1 MDDIDKT
8 IQAIEKSEYPIN
20 RALHELHEFS
30 LLLILSQDKPTQTQ
44 LIKKQ
49 EKLIQDIQRG
59 IDQFSPPPISKHFKA
74 FVLLWEKYQ
83 RFIYQL
89 QEEIQKKDQREVA
102 IKNINDGEIFRQLD
116 ETFSLWT
123 QENIN
128 QAHDTYRYLYGK
140 NKLSQWFELI
150 LFGLSSILLIFLSRN
165 LSQRI
170 VGGVTQLDE
179 YLKIL
184 AQGEVVE
191 KDITYHGQDEIKN
204 IIESVQQLNLEIKQ
218 TIAHAQAITQG
229 DYEQESLSG
238 QGQLAQVLFEMVQ
251 ELRHA
256 TLKNTQQDWLKTGQM
271 RLNEQTSGEQQLV
284 QLAEKIIT
292 FLTPYVEAQVGA
304 FYVLEEAE
312 VPLIKMIASHAYTWR
327 KHSICQF
334 KIGEGLV
341 GQAALERKLIIITE
355 APEDYLYVQSGLGGT
370 HPRAILVIPFLYEGT
385 LEGVIELASL
395 KVFTPLQIEFLKQV
409 MPGIGIVVNTAQ
421 SRLQMQKLLHQTQI
435 QTSELQTQA
444 EELQSQQ
451 EELRQ
456 TNEELEE
463 KTKELEQQKE
473 HIREKNL
480 VLQKSQ
486 QEIEAKARQLEL
498 ASKYKSEFLANMS
511 HELRTP
517 LNSLLILAQILAEN
531 KKGNLE
537 DKQVKYA
544 QTIHSAGTDL
554 LRLINDILDLSKIE
568 AGKIEIR
575 PEKVLLDTLLES
587 IEHKFRHVAESKNL
601 GFHVHVAPGFPS
613 ILYTD
618 SHRLK
623 QILNNLLSNAFKFTA
638 QGDVRLEFRKTLSEE
653 YAHQSHLPSLAISVT
668 DTGIGIP
675 KEKQC
680 IIFEAFQQVDGSI
693 SRRYGGTGLGLS
705 ISRQLACLL
714 GGDIKLSS
722 EDGKGSCF
730 TLYLPEKIGD
740 VVETSKASFSD
751 EEIDFKLNFFPP
763 PPEKAPKP
771 PAERIVDDRNN
782 LHPEDKFILIIEDDD
797 NFLRLLLELARER
810 NFKCLVAQDGEIGL
824 QLAREYKPQAIL
836 LDVNLPKKDGWS
848 IMEAL
853 KENPETR
860 HIPVHFM
867 SGADVAKEA
876 KKMGAIGYLLK
887 PVNLEDLGEAFKKIE
902 HFADKRVKNLLIVV
916 DNEQRQQEVLMLIN
930 QEGIHVLV
938 AATQENAYQ
947 QLQSIECDCI
957 IIDIDVENSSG
968 IQLLDRI
975 YCDENLSGIP
985 VVLYTPRELTP
996 EEDKILQRY
1005 ENNLTIKA
1013 VKSPERLLDEATL
1026 FLHQLEAN
1034 LSKEK
1039 RKILQ
1044 MMHHDKAAILN
1055 DKKILLVDDDA
1066 RNTFALTTVL
1076 ENKNMEVL
1084 VAENGKEAL
1093 KILDEHQHDID
1104 IVLMDIMMPEMNGYE
1119 AMQKIREQ
1127 ERFRKLPIIALTAKA
1142 MKGDKAKCIE
1152 AGANDYLAKP
1162 VDTDKLLSLMRVWL
1176 YR

>member
-1 MDDIDKT
+1 M
-8 IQAIEKSEYPIN
+8 
-20 RALHELHEFS
+20 
-30 LLLILSQDKPTQTQ
+30 
-44 LIKKQ
+44 
-49 EKLIQDIQRG
+49 
-59 IDQFSPPPISKHFKA
+59 
-74 FVLLWEKYQ
+74 
-83 RFIYQL
+83 
-89 QEEIQKKDQREVA
+89 
-102 IKNINDGEIFRQLD
+102 
-116 ETFSLWT
+116 
-123 QENIN
+123 
-128 QAHDTYRYLYGK
+128 
-140 NKLSQWFELI
+140 
-150 LFGLSSILLIFLSRN
+150 
-165 LSQRI
+165 
-170 VGGVTQLDE
+170 
-179 YLKIL
+179 
-184 AQGEVVE
+184 
-191 KDITYHGQDEIKN
+191 
-204 IIESVQQLNLEIKQ
+204 
-218 TIAHAQAITQG
+218 
-229 DYEQESLSG
+229 
-238 QGQLAQVLFEMVQ
+238 
-251 ELRHA
+251 
-256 TLKNTQQDWLKTGQM
+256 
-271 RLNEQTSGEQQLV
+271 
-284 QLAEKIIT
+284 
-292 FLTPYVEAQVGA
+292 
-304 FYVLEEAE
+304 
-312 VPLIKMIASHAYTWR
+312 
-327 KHSICQF
+327 
-334 KIGEGLV
+334 
-341 GQAALERKLIIITE
+341 
-355 APEDYLYVQSGLGGT
+355 
-370 HPRAILVIPFLYEGT
+370 
-385 LEGVIELASL
+385 
-395 KVFTPLQIEFLKQV
+395 
-409 MPGIGIVVNTAQ
+409 
-421 SRLQMQKLLHQTQI
+421 
-435 QTSELQTQA
+435 
-444 EELQSQQ
+444 
-451 EELRQ
+451 
-456 TNEELEE
+456 
-463 KTKELEQQKE
+463 
-473 HIREKNL
+473 
-480 VLQKSQ
+480 
-486 QEIEAKARQLEL
+486 
-498 ASKYKSEFLANMS
+498 
-511 HELRTP
+511 
-517 LNSLLILAQILAEN
+517 
-531 KKGNLE
+531 
-537 DKQVKYA
+537 
-544 QTIHSAGTDL
+544 
-554 LRLINDILDLSKIE
+554 
-568 AGKIEIR
+568 
-575 PEKVLLDTLLES
+575 
-587 IEHKFRHVAESKNL
+587 
-601 GFHVHVAPGFPS
+601 
-613 ILYTD
+613 
-618 SHRLK
+618 
-623 QILNNLLSNAFKFTA
+623 
-638 QGDVRLEFRKTLSEE
+638 
-653 YAHQSHLPSLAISVT
+653 AISVT